1 MGDAT
6 VLAANRRRRRLR
18 VLDAM
23 RKRKVFK
30 METDTED
37 CWEGFRARES
47 GGGNATGERCR
58 ERDDCEDVRRR
69 RKRGRA
75 NEDDY
80 KYDHRNDEC
89 E

>member
-1 MGDAT
+1 
-6 VLAANRRRRRLR
+6 
-18 VLDAM
+18 
-23 RKRKVFK
+23 